1 MGASGNQ
8 TTMSNH
14 STRRIGL
21 FLLTLALCSFSG
33 RSAIVQ
39 DPLAGVG
46 AKNRGIRVM
55 CMCGGCNDT
64 AAKCNHMGGN
74 FSGPC
79 ETAQAELKELNDR
92 VGQGKSDD
100 LVLQSFVQEYGPT
113 VLISPP
119 ATGFDLWAWLMPV
132 IAPLIGIALMWM
144 VVARW
149 RRKLAAAAGP
159 PISPELLARAR
170 NDISRH
176 ADE

>member
-1 MGASGNQ
+1 MKMN
-8 TTMSNH
+8 MKMKNH
-14 STRRIGL
+14 STWRTL
-21 FLLTLALCSFSG
+21 FLFSVLALVFS
-33 RSAIVQ
+33 SAASISAQ
-39 DPLAGVG
+39 DPLAGEG
-46 AKNRGIRVM
+46 AKKLGNRVM

-64 AAKCNHMGGN
+64 AAKCNHMGGA
-74 FSGPC
+74 FAGPC
-79 ETAQAELKELNDR
+79 ETAQAEFKKLNDR

-119 ATGFDLWAWLMPV
+119 ARGFDLWAWLMPV

-149 RRKLAAAAGP
+149 RRKLAAAGGP
-159 PISPELLARAR
+159 QISPELLARAR

>member
-1 MGASGNQ
+1 MTIKTHMKMTS
-8 TTMSNH
+8 H
-14 STRRIGL
+14 STRRA
-21 FLLTLALCSFSG
+21 FLLVFALALVFFLPNSL
-33 RSAIVQ
+33 SAQ
-39 DPLAGVG
+39 NPLDGAG
-46 AKNRGIRVM
+46 AKKLGNRVM

-132 IAPLIGIALMWM
+132 LAPLIGIALVWM
-144 VVARW
+144 FVARW
-149 RRKLAAAAGP
+149 RRKMALAGAP
-159 PISPELLARAR
+159 QISPELLARAR
-170 NDISRH
+170 EDISRD
-176 ADE
+176 ANE

>member
-1 MGASGNQ
+1 MRIN
-8 TTMSNH
+8 NH
-14 STRRIGL
+14 STRRLGFF
-21 FLLTLALCSFSG
+21 FLAVALCCIWTG
-33 RSAIVQ
+33 SAAAQ
-39 DPLAGVG
+39 NPLDGAG
-46 AKNRGIRVM
+46 AKKLGNRVM

-132 IAPLIGIALMWM
+132 IAPLIGIALVWM

-149 RRKLAAAAGP
+149 RRKLAAAGAP

-170 NDISRH
+170 SDISRH
-176 ADE
+176 SDE

>member
-1 MGASGNQ
+1 MGQRTKMN
-8 TTMSNH
+8 NN
-14 STRRIGL
+14 STRRLGL
-21 FLLTLALCSFSG
+21 FLLAIALCCARAG
-33 RSAIVQ
+33 PASAQ
-39 DPLAGVG
+39 DPLAGEG
-46 AKNRGIRVM
+46 AKKLGNRVM

-64 AAKCNHMGGN
+64 AAKCNHMGGS
-74 FSGPC
+74 FAGPC
-79 ETAQAELKELNDR
+79 ETAQAELKQLNDR

-132 IAPLIGIALMWM
+132 IAPLIGIALVWI

-149 RRKLAAAAGP
+149 RRKLAVAGGP

>member
-1 MGASGNQ
+1 
-8 TTMSNH
+8 
-14 STRRIGL
+14 RI
-21 FLLTLALCSFSG
+21 
-33 RSAIVQ
+33 
-39 DPLAGVG
+39 
-46 AKNRGIRVM
+46 M

-64 AAKCNHMGGN
+64 AAKCNHMGGT
-74 FSGPC
+74 FAGPC
-79 ETAQAELKELNDR
+79 ETAQAELKKLNDR

-119 ATGFDLWAWLMPV
+119 ARGFDLWAWLMPV
-132 IAPLIGIALMWM
+132 IAPLIGIALVWM
-144 VVARW
+144 FVVRW
-149 RRKLAAAAGP
+149 RRKMALAGGP

>member
-1 MGASGNQ
+1 MTMKTHTNTAS
-8 TTMSNH
+8 H
-14 STRRIGL
+14 STRRAFL
-21 FLLTLALCSFSG
+21 FLFALALVFFLSNSL
-33 RSAIVQ
+33 SAQ
-39 DPLAGVG
+39 NPLDGAG
-46 AKNRGIRVM
+46 AKKLGNRVM

-79 ETAQAELKELNDR
+79 ETAQGELKELNDR

-132 IAPLIGIALMWM
+132 IAPLIGIALVWM

-149 RRKLAAAAGP
+149 RRKLAVAAGP

-170 NDISRH
+170 NDINRH

>member
-1 MGASGNQ
+1 MVMTNMKKKS
-8 TTMSNH
+8 M
-14 STRRIGL
+14 RRLGL
-21 FLLTLALCSFSG
+21 FLLAGALCG
-33 RSAIVQ
+33 AWAASASAQ
-39 DPLAGVG
+39 DPLAGEG
-46 AKNRGIRVM
+46 AKKLGNRVM

-79 ETAQAELKELNDR
+79 ETAQAELKELNER

-119 ATGFDLWAWLMPV
+119 ASGFDLWAWLMPV
-132 IAPLIGIALMWM
+132 IVPLIGIALVWM

-149 RRKLAAAAGP
+149 RRKLAVAGGP
-159 PISPELLARAR
+159 PVSPELLARAR
-170 NDISRH
+170 SDINRH

>member
-1 MGASGNQ
+1 
-8 TTMSNH
+8 MSNYPN
-14 STRRIGL
+14 RLIGL
-21 FLLTLALCSFSG
+21 FLLALALCCAWAA
-33 RSAIVQ
+33 SARAQ
-39 DPLAGVG
+39 DPLAGAG
-46 AKNRGIRVM
+46 AKKLGNRVM

-79 ETAQAELKELNDR
+79 ETARAELKELNDR

-119 ATGFDLWAWLMPV
+119 ATGFDLWAWLMPI
-132 IAPLIGIALMWM
+132 IAPLIGIALVWM

-149 RRKLAAAAGP
+149 RRKLTAAGGP

-170 NDISRH
+170 NEISRH

>member
-1 MGASGNQ
+1 MTKKN
-8 TTMSNH
+8 N
-14 STRRIGL
+14 STRRLGL
-21 FLLTLALCSFSG
+21 SLLAIALCCAWTG
-33 RSAIVQ
+33 SASAQ
-39 DPLAGVG
+39 DPLAGAG
-46 AKNRGIRVM
+46 AKKLGNRVM

-64 AAKCNHMGGN
+64 AAKCNHMGGS

-79 ETAQAELKELNDR
+79 ETAQAELKQLNDR

-119 ATGFDLWAWLMPV
+119 TTGFDLWAWLMPV
-132 IAPLIGIALMWM
+132 IAPLVGIALVWM
-144 VVARW
+144 FVVRW
-149 RRKLAAAAGP
+149 RRKLAVAAGP
-159 PISPELLARAR
+159 PVSPELLARAR

>member
-1 MGASGNQ
+1 
-8 TTMSNH
+8 MSMKNN
-14 STRRIGL
+14 STRRLGL
-21 FLLTLALCSFSG
+21 FRLTLALCYAWTG
-33 RSAIVQ
+33 SASAL
-39 DPLAGVG
+39 DPLSCAG
-46 AKNRGIRVM
+46 AKELGNRVM

-64 AAKCNHMGGN
+64 AAKYNHIGGS
-74 FSGPC
+74 FSGHC
-79 ETAQAELKELNDR
+79 ETAQAELKQLNDR

-149 RRKLAAAAGP
+149 RRKLAAAGGP

>member
-1 MGASGNQ
+1 MTNM
-8 TTMSNH
+8 TNKP
-14 STRRIGL
+14 TRTLGFF
-21 FLLTLALCSFSG
+21 FLAVALCCAWAG
-33 RSAIVQ
+33 SANAQ
-39 DPLAGVG
+39 DPLAGAG
-46 AKNRGIRVM
+46 AKKLGNRVM

-132 IAPLIGIALMWM
+132 IAPLIGIALVWM

-149 RRKLAAAAGP
+149 RRKLAVAGGP

>member
-1 MGASGNQ
+1 MG
-8 TTMSNH
+8 MKNH
-14 STRRIGL
+14 STRQMGF
-21 FLLTLALCSFSG
+21 FLLAVAFCCFWTG
-33 RSAIVQ
+33 SASAQ
-39 DPLAGVG
+39 DPLAGAG
-46 AKNRGIRVM
+46 AKKLGNRVM

-92 VGQGKSDD
+92 VGQGKADD

-119 ATGFDLWAWLMPV
+119 TTGFDLWAWLMPV
-132 IAPLIGIALMWM
+132 LVPLIGIALVWM

-149 RRKLAAAAGP
+149 RRKLAVAAGP

-170 NDISRH
+170 SDISRH
-176 ADE
+176 SDE

>member
-1 MGASGNQ
+1 MKTHMKMTS
-8 TTMSNH
+8 H
-14 STRRIGL
+14 SARRA
-21 FLLTLALCSFSG
+21 FLLFFALVLVFFSS
-33 RSAIVQ
+33 RSLSAQ
-39 DPLAGVG
+39 NPLDGAG
-46 AKNRGIRVM
+46 AKKLGNRVM

-119 ATGFDLWAWLMPV
+119 ATGFDLWAWLMPI
-132 IAPLIGIALMWM
+132 IAPLIGVALVWM
-144 VVARW
+144 FVARW
-149 RRKLAAAAGP
+149 RRKMALAGGP
-159 PISPELLARAR
+159 QISPELLARAR
-170 NDISRH
+170 EDISRD